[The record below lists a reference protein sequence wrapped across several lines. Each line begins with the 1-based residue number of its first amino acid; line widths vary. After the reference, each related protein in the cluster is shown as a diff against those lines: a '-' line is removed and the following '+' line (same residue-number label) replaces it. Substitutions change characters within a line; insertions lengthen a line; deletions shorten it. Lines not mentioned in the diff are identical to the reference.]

1 MLLQWSV
8 AFGCSERERLVRDL
22 TKSYV
27 TSVEPDNAVVQ
38 HGIAIYCSRYD
49 RTSGELVTS
58 ALERYVS
65 TRP

>member
-1 MLLQWSV
+1 MLGQCSV
-8 AFGCSERERLVRDL
+8 ASGCSEKERLVRDF
-22 TKSYV
+22 TKGYA

-65 TRP
+65 T